1 MQGPWSKA
9 TTFMAVVLNFCQGPV
24 GSGKSTLLNV
34 FLDETEDYL
43 GTKLLPKKISIA
55 PQEAWIFEGSIKEN
69 ILLGANFDDMF
80 YNQVIEAVCLIP
92 DLNNFPNGDKTHI
105 GYKEWIS
112 KKGTAYES

>member
-1 MQGPWSKA
+1 
-9 TTFMAVVLNFCQGPV
+9 MAVVLNFCQGPV

-69 ILLGANFDDMF
+69 ILVGANFDEMF
-80 YNQVIEAVCLIP
+80 YKQVIEAVCLIP
-92 DLNNFPNGDKTHI
+92 DLNNFPNGDKTHL
-105 GYKEWIS
+105 GYKE
-112 KKGTAYES
+112 